1 MNITLIS
8 MSEDAMTK
16 KVLGNT
22 QKIKDLIDRTEK
34 LGRKMNQMDEEL
46 SSLRK
51 ENRELRK
58 ELGGVKKV
66 YSILTD

>member
-1 MNITLIS
+1 

-34 LGRKMNQMDEEL
+34 LGKKVNQMTEEL
-46 SSLRK
+46 TSLRK
-51 ENRELRK
+51 ENRELRR

-66 YSILTD
+66 YSILTE